1 METDEEG
8 LHSAFIWLRW
18 APRQEEGTAEQRG
31 SAGSERLCRAPLPAR
46 GGLTEGRRG
55 ALSFLGIG
63 EFALRSLSSQ
73 ADSCLSARK
82 VKLSQHMRI

>member
-46 GGLTEGRRG
+46 GGLTEG
-55 ALSFLGIG
+55 
-63 EFALRSLSSQ
+63 
-73 ADSCLSARK
+73 
-82 VKLSQHMRI
+82 